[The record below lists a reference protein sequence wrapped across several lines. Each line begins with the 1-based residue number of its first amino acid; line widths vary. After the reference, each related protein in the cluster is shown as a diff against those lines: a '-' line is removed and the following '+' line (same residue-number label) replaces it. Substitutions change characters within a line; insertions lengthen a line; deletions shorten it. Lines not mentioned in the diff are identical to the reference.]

1 MSQSHGAR
9 APELI
14 WIKCTSSVLVF
25 KECHS
30 VLPFR
35 LYCYKMQP
43 WRNST
48 PGNEFLTRG
57 IELLRSERKEE
68 REEVK
73 GN

>member
-1 MSQSHGAR
+1 M
-9 APELI
+9 
-14 WIKCTSSVLVF
+14 F
-25 KECHS
+25 KGSHS

-48 PGNEFLTRG
+48 PGKEFLTWG

-68 REEVK
+68 REEAK
-73 GN
+73 GS